1 MAHEFDTVDAYIES
15 FPPEVQVILEEIRRR
30 IHAAAPGTE
39 ETISYRIPTVTLDG
53 KYLVY
58 FAGWKRHVSLYPIH
72 TLDEPLEDE
81 VAVYRSGKDTLQF
94 PLNEPVPYDLIERI
108 VGELVEKRRRGAER

>member
-1 MAHEFDTVDAYIES
+1 MADRFDSVDGYIES

-39 ETISYRIPTVTLDG
+39 ETISYQIPTVTLDD

-58 FAGWKRHVSLYPIH
+58 FAGWKRHVSIYPIH
-72 TLDEPLEDE
+72 TLDESLENE
-81 VAVYRSGKDTLQF
+81 VAGYRSGKDTLQF
-94 PLNEPVPYDLIERI
+94 PLNEPVPYDLIEKV
-108 VGELVEKRRRGAER
+108 VGELLEQRWGAER

>member
-1 MAHEFDTVDAYIES
+1 MADEFDTVDGYIES
-15 FPPEVQVILEEIRRR
+15 FPPEVQIILEEIRRR

-39 ETISYRIPTVTLDG
+39 ETISYQIPTVTLEG
-53 KYLVY
+53 TYLVY

-94 PLNEPVPYDLIERI
+94 PLNEPVPYDLIERVVI
-108 VGELVEKRRRGAER
+108 ELVEKRRGVGR